1 MTPEPEPEEIP
12 EVPVPDTFPP
22 LRINIDGVDTELFVL
37 HPIWSEHV
45 VTTDHTLNI
54 KFNNR
59 GYLAKV
65 NEVDPAQ
72 YFKINVLGAILT
84 YDVDLSKAG
93 CGCVASLYMTRMP
106 AEANVYD
113 PFRYCDAN
121 QNGGYFCP
129 EFDIMEAN

>member
-1 MTPEPEPEEIP
+1 MRPEPEPEEIP
-12 EVPVPDTFPP
+12 EVPVPETFPP
-22 LRINIDGVDTELFVL
+22 LTINIDGVEKELFVL

-45 VTTDHTLNI
+45 VTEKDQLDI

-59 GYLAKV
+59 GYLSLV

-72 YFKINVLGAILT
+72 YFKINMLGSILT

-93 CGCVASLYMTRMP
+93 CGCVASMYLTRMP
-106 AEANVYD
+106 ASANVYD

-121 QNGGYFCP
+121 
-129 EFDIMEAN
+129 